1 MSADEL
7 LAAYREI
14 NPKVAP
20 NFVFPNVVKGVQMV
34 TVAFNLL
41 RDKKNLTDAE
51 KAVVEKYKDNIPKS
65 LDEIAAKQESAEPK
79 QQTADKAEDGNA
91 AKPKKEP
98 KPPKVPKTK
107 EEIKAAMAAGT
118 SASWTKN
125 DVRVARCKRNYV
137 TVNGKVFTSLI
148 QAAKEYGWNKEQ
160 IPLRKIVKI
169 AGHVEYTVD
178 DKVYDIICLGATG
191 EDIGN
196 GTKAAE
202 KVNLTNVAKIAR
214 SLSLPAVSDEEMAT
228 MKAEKEKAEQAKA
241 EVKAK
246 KAEVKAKKAE
256 AKAKKA
262 EAKAKAEQ
270 AKAEDAKTDPA
281 TAV

>member
-1 MSADEL
+1 MSVDEL
-7 LAAYREI
+7 LTAYREI

-41 RDKKNLTDAE
+41 RDRKNLTDAE

-65 LDEIAAKQESAEPK
+65 LDEIAAEQDSE
-79 QQTADKAEDGNA
+79 TADKVEDENV

-98 KPPKVPKTK
+98 KSPKVPKTK

-169 AGHVEYTVD
+169 AGHVEYIID

-196 GTKAAE
+196 GAKTAE

-214 SLSLPAVSDEEMAT
+214 SLSLPAVSDEEMEA
-228 MKAEKEKAEQAKA
+228 MKAEKEKAEQA
-241 EVKAK
+241 
-246 KAEVKAKKAE
+246 KAE

-270 AKAEDAKTDPA
+270 VKADDAKTDPVA
-281 TAV
+281 AV

>member
-1 MSADEL
+1 MKFKNMSLDEL
-7 LAAYREI
+7 LTAYREI

-41 RDKKNLTDAE
+41 RDKKHLTDAE

-65 LDEIAAKQESAEPK
+65 LDEIAAEQEAAGSEEPK
-79 QQTADKAEDGNA
+79 QQTADK
-91 AKPKKEP
+91 PK
-98 KPPKVPKTK
+98 KVPKTK

-137 TVNGKVFTSLI
+137 TVNGKVFTSLSN
-148 QAAKEYGWNKEQ
+148 AAKEYGWIKEH

-196 GTKAAE
+196 GAKIAE

-214 SLSLPAVSDEEMAT
+214 SLSLPAVSDEEMAV
-228 MKAEKEKAEQAKA
+228 MKAEKEKAEQA
-241 EVKAK
+241 
-246 KAEVKAKKAE
+246 KAE

-270 AKAEDAKTDPA
+270 AKVDPTDPVA
-281 TAV
+281 AV

>member
-7 LAAYREI
+7 LATYREI

-65 LDEIAAKQESAEPK
+65 LDEIAAEQDSAKTAEPK
-79 QQTADKAEDGNA
+79 QQTADKVEDA

-125 DVRVARCKRNYV
+125 DIRVARCKRNYV
-137 TVNGKVFTSLI
+137 TVNGKVFTSLSN
-148 QAAKEYGWNKEQ
+148 AAKEYGWVKEH

-169 AGHVEYTVD
+169 AGHVEYTID

-196 GTKAAE
+196 GAKVAE

-214 SLSLPAVSDEEMAT
+214 SLSLPAVSDEEMAA
-228 MKAEKEKAEQAKA
+228 MKAEKEKAEQ
-241 EVKAK
+241 V
-246 KAEVKAKKAE
+246 KAE

-262 EAKAKAEQ
+262 EAKAKLEQ
-270 AKAEDAKTDPA
+270 AKAEAKAKKAEAKAKLEQAKTDPVA
-281 TAV
+281 TV